1 MRVSFSHLEITTM
14 GSLRSVSSLL
24 LTTAFLLA
32 GHGLHMTFLPLRAV
46 ELGMSTLLVG
56 LSGSA
61 YFAGFLTG
69 ALITPRII
77 ANVGHIRSFTA
88 LMATFVCS
96 FLVLSLCDGGVLW
109 IVVRFV
115 LGTAMCGA
123 YTVIESWLT
132 AQTDPKAHGRVLSIY
147 TVIVLASMALGQ
159 YLLNLTDSNPL
170 HPFILVSLMVGLA
183 IIPVSL
189 TRSPAPAPVPAT
201 RFSFSKLYRRSHTA
215 FAGALGSG
223 LIMGSFWALGAVYVL
238 GLTNDP
244 SFVPWFIAA
253 NIVGGALAQYP
264 IGVASD
270 RIDRRYVL
278 TFLCVACCGTA
289 LALSQATEQATLL
302 WCSAAFGAAGNSLY
316 AVSLAKAA
324 DNSKPDEFVMLGSS
338 ALLLNALGAS
348 GGALV
353 FGFAIRWLGN
363 ESLFIAVGLAS
374 LLFGVFMSL
383 QPRGKTAVATE
394 EQSEFV
400 GTTSAM
406 APIALQ
412 QDPRSS
418 EATTDA
424 TPEDYESENT
434 EQNSTSGCGM
444 TLDSS
449 EKMTAW

>member
-1 MRVSFSHLEITTM
+1 M
-14 GSLRSVSSLL
+14 
-24 LTTAFLLA
+24 
-32 GHGLHMTFLPLRAV
+32 
-46 ELGMSTLLVG
+46 
-56 LSGSA
+56 
-61 YFAGFLTG
+61 
-69 ALITPRII
+69 
-77 ANVGHIRSFTA
+77 
-88 LMATFVCS
+88 
-96 FLVLSLCDGGVLW
+96 
-109 IVVRFV
+109 RFV

-270 RIDRRYVL
+270 RIDRRHVL

-374 LLFGVFMSL
+374 LLFGVFTSL

-418 EATTDA
+418 ESTTDA

-449 EKMTAW
+449 EKMAAW